1 MKENEQVTTHKETLN
16 RLSRI
21 AGQVQGVKRM
31 VEEEK
36 YCIDIVTQIQAA
48 RSALRSVE
56 MKILE
61 KHMQHCVREAFTSGS
76 QKNADEKMEEL
87 LRVMKKQY

>member
-1 MKENEQVTTHKETLN
+1 MSKHAATHKETLN

-21 AGQVQGVKRM
+21 AGQVNGIKRM

-36 YCIDIVTQIQAA
+36 YCVDIITQVQAA

-56 MKILE
+56 LQIFQ
-61 KHMQHCVREAFTSGS
+61 KHMHHCVSDAFKTGDPK
-76 QKNADEKMEEL
+76 QADEKMDEL

>member
-1 MKENEQVTTHKETLN
+1 MNKKATTHKETLN

-21 AGQVQGVKRM
+21 AGQVNGIKRM

-36 YCIDIVTQIQAA
+36 YCIDIITQVQAA

-56 MKILE
+56 LQILE
-61 KHMQHCVREAFTSGS
+61 KHMHHCVSDAFQSGS
-76 QKNADEKMEEL
+76 KKESNEKLDEL